1 LEHLIIPGLNVSI
14 TTSNDYHSA
23 NVENTAEYN
32 LDEYLDMT
40 ELGKYQETLENNKK
54 NFEMLLD
61 TAIKPLQK
69 QKHFMTVWKTITY
82 PIWILMRWKDA
93 MKLL

>member
-1 LEHLIIPGLNVSI
+1 MPGTGTERVIQKIKEAAVERGYDVESFYCALNPYKLEHLIIPGLNVSI

-40 ELGKYQETLENNKK
+40 ELGNIRKL
-54 NFEMLLD
+54 
-61 TAIKPLQK
+61 
-69 QKHFMTVWKTITY
+69 WKIT
-82 PIWILMRWKDA
+82 KEF
-93 MKLL
+93 